1 MDSHKLSERI
11 QSVIDG
17 LSKFGSDL
25 RVFADPNTA
34 NEDKHTA
41 LQNAVDQSHV
51 HNAWFTPNNTLT
63 ALNAWGN
70 LLQPQP
76 LQNWLSHYTIDRDY
90 DSTVGIVMAGN
101 LPLVGFHDLLC
112 VLVSGHKAAVKLSS
126 KDAFLIPVLVDML
139 TKHLP
144 EWKDNVTFCKDQLK
158 GYDKVIAT
166 GSNNSGRY
174 FEYYFRDKPHIV
186 RKNRSSLAVLT
197 GKETEEDLKGLAQ
210 DITLYF
216 GLGCRS
222 VSKIL
227 VPKDYDFDPLFNA
240 LYEAKDCINHHAY
253 ANNYDYN
260 RAIFL
265 MGEANMLDNGFLL
278 VKQDS
283 RLASPVGCLYF
294 DYYDNIDQA
303 EDYVSEMYS
312 DIQCIVGNIDKIT
325 TVPFGS
331 AQYPKLNDYAD
342 GVDTLSF
349 LLKN

>member
-63 ALNAWGN
+63 ALSAWGN

-144 EWKDNVTFCKDQLK
+144 TWKGKVSFCKEQLK
-158 GYDKVIAT
+158 GHDKVIAT
-166 GSNNSGRY
+166 GSNNSSRY
-174 FEYYFRDKPHIV
+174 FEYYFRNKPHVV
-186 RKNRSSLAVLT
+186 RKNRSSVAILT
-197 GKETEEDLKGLAQ
+197 GRETEDEMKGLAQ
-210 DITLYF
+210 DITRYF

-227 VPKDYDFDPLFNA
+227 VPKDYNFDMLFNA
-240 LYEAKDCINHHAY
+240 LYAEKDIIHHHAY

-260 RAIFL
+260 RAIYL
-265 MGEANMLDNGFLL
+265 MGEENMLDNGFML
-278 VKQDS
+278 VKQDT

-294 DYYDNIDQA
+294 DYYDTMEHA
-303 EDYVSEMYS
+303 KKYLKEMASE
-312 DIQCIVGNIDKIT
+312 IQCVVGHLPEME
-325 TVPFGS
+325 TVPFGN
-331 AQYPKLNDYAD
+331 AQFPNLDDYAD
-342 GVDTLSF
+342 GVDTMAF

>member
-1 MDSHKLSERI
+1 MIH
-11 QSVIDG
+11 G
-17 LSKFGSDL
+17 LSQLGCDL
-25 RVFADPNTA
+25 RAFVDPNRT
-34 NEDKHTA
+34 DKSEFQD
-41 LQNAVDQSHV
+41 LQNAVDKSQA
-51 HNAWFTPNNTLT
+51 HNAWLTPTNTLI
-63 ALNAWGN
+63 ALGAWGD
-70 LLQPQP
+70 LLQPEA
-76 LQNWLSHYTIDRDY
+76 LEEWLSNYSFEKDP

-112 VLVSGHKAAVKLSS
+112 VLISGHKAAIKLSS
-126 KDAFLIPVLVDML
+126 KDAFLIPVLVDRM
-139 TKHLP
+139 TKQLP
-144 EWKDNVTFCKDQLK
+144 KWKGKVIFCENQLK

-197 GKETEEDLKGLAQ
+197 GTETEEDLKGLAQ

-294 DYYDNIDQA
+294 DYYDNIEQA
-303 EDYVSEMYS
+303 EDYVSEISS
-312 DIQCIVGNIDKIT
+312 DIQCVVGNIDKIT

-331 AQYPKLNDYAD
+331 AQYPKLSDYAD